1 MANALE
7 FIQTIVV
14 STRIRLARN
23 FASYPFPK
31 RMDEAQAEDIVL
43 LVREGLKKV
52 DEFTEYDIANL
63 TSEEAM
69 QLQERYIISPA
80 LMKSKFGAAFVSAD
94 KTISIMANEEDHLRE
109 QYICKGFELMKAY
122 ERISGIDETL
132 ASMYDYAFDDKL
144 GFITACP
151 SNLGTGMRASVM
163 MFLPAIARNGELK
176 KMLPDIKAEGMTVRG
191 AFGEGTSSEGYLYQ
205 VSNERTLGLSEADI
219 LSAMT
224 KITMRLANQE
234 LIAREKMLKEDGDDL
249 EDRCLRSY
257 GILTNCAILSQDE
270 FLTRMTD
277 VRLGI
282 ALGFLEALDC
292 NGFDDFLND
301 MRPAAF
307 RLSNGLKGKR
317 ERYCDKVRAETV
329 RGVLPEL
336 VRLAKRNI
344 KQRV

>member
-1 MANALE
+1 MAKAPD
-7 FIQTIVV
+7 FIQTIVI

-31 RMDEAQAEDIVL
+31 RMDEAQAEDIVV
-43 LVREGLKKV
+43 LVREGLKEV
-52 DEFTEYDIANL
+52 DEFTEYNIANL
-63 TSEEAM
+63 TTEEAM
-69 QLQERYIISPA
+69 QLQERYLISPA

-94 KTISIMANEEDHLRE
+94 KSISIMANEEDHLRE

-132 ASMYDYAFDDKL
+132 ASMYDFAFDDKL

-163 MFLPAIARNGELK
+163 MFLPGIARNGELK
-176 KMLPDIKAEGMTVRG
+176 KLLPEIKAAGMTVRG

-205 VSNERTLGLSEADI
+205 VSNERTLGLSETDI
-219 LSAMT
+219 LNAMT
-224 KITMRLANQE
+224 KITMSLADQE

-282 ALGFLEALDC
+282 AFGFLEALDL
-292 NGFDDFLND
+292 NGFDEFLND

-329 RGVLPEL
+329 RNVLPEL
-336 VRLAKRNI
+336 VRVAKHNI
-344 KQRV
+344 K